1 MIELSKKYSDYNY
14 WANKRLI
21 DKLRL
26 LPDEILNKEQ
36 KSSFRTIT
44 ATVLHINDAETVW
57 MKRLEGIS
65 LTEWPSKDF
74 NGSAYEAL
82 KLLENS
88 SMKIKEYASVLTNEK
103 LNEDCPFSSLDGKP
117 YIMKIYDILQHA
129 MNHSTFHRGQIVT
142 MLRNLDITELPSTD
156 YIAYL
161 RSNAK

>member
-1 MIELSKKYSDYNY
+1 MLELTKKYAAYNY

-21 DKLRL
+21 DKLSS
-26 LPDEILNKEQ
+26 LPEEILNKEQ
-36 KSSFRTIT
+36 KSSFKSII
-44 ATVLHINDAETVW
+44 ATVLHVHDAETVW

-65 LTEWPSKDF
+65 LTEWPSKNF
-74 NGSAYEAL
+74 NGLAYEAL

-103 LNEDCPFSSLDGKP
+103 LNEDCPFKSLEGKE
-117 YIMKIYDILQHA
+117 YTMKVYDIIQHC

-156 YIAYL
+156 YTAYL

>member
-1 MIELSKKYSDYNY
+1 MNSLLIKYTDYNN

-21 DKLRL
+21 EKLSS
-26 LPDEILNKEQ
+26 LPEEILNKEQ
-36 KSSFRTIT
+36 KSSFRSIIATI
-44 ATVLHINDAETVW
+44 LHVYDAETVW

-65 LTEWPSKDF
+65 LTEWPSKEF

-88 SMKIKEYASVLTNEK
+88 SMVIKDYALTLTNEK
-103 LNEDCPFSSLDGKP
+103 LNEDCPFRSLEGKE
-117 YIMKIYDILQHA
+117 YTMKVYDIIQHC